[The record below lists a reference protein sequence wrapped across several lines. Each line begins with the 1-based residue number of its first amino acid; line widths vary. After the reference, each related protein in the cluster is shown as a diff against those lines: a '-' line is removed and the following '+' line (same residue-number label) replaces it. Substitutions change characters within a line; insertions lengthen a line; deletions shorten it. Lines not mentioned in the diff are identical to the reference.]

1 MPYKWA
7 VLLCLMPGIMVFLID
22 VTVVNVALATLG
34 AVFGVQIDTVQW
46 VITAF
51 SLASGIA
58 TPLASFV
65 EGRFT
70 MRRVW
75 IAGLV
80 TFTAASTLCGLAPAF
95 WVLVMG
101 RIFQGLAGGL
111 MLPLAIS
118 TLFRA
123 FPPGERGMA
132 LGFFAIPLVAGP
144 ALGPTIGGYIVT
156 NLDWRYVF
164 FVNLP
169 IGIAAVLLAV
179 FLLHPG
185 ARRDGEKL
193 DLTGAIFSTL
203 GFGCSL
209 YGLSRVDHDGWG
221 SVTVLGFVGV
231 GLLSLLAFFLYE
243 AGHKEPLLNVRLFL
257 MPRFFFAN
265 LVGWVSTIALFG
277 AEFMLPLYLQQVR
290 GLSAFDTG
298 LLLLP
303 QGLSVA
309 VAGPIAGRLVDRVGA
324 RLVVMGG
331 FALLAFN
338 TWEMSHITLNTTY
351 DTLRGLVAVRGLALG
366 AALQPTQLVALGVV
380 PEELRTAASS
390 LNNAMRSI
398 FQSFGIGMLSTVVQT
413 QTQVH
418 AALLGW
424 QVSPATVARVATDLQ
439 AHGVA
444 PSLAPT
450 EILASVLRQS
460 AVLAFGDAYRI
471 TFFAA
476 LAAIAVATL
485 LPGRGE
491 ITVDPTAALEA

>member
-1 MPYKWA
+1 MSYKWA

-34 AVFGVQIDTVQW
+34 SVFGVQVDSVQW

-58 TPLASFV
+58 TPMASYI

-70 MRRVW
+70 MKRVW

-80 TFTAASTLCGLAPAF
+80 TFTTASALCGLAPTF
-95 WVLVMG
+95 WVLVTG
-101 RIFQGLAGGL
+101 RIFQGIAGGL

-144 ALGPTIGGYIVT
+144 ALGPTVGGYIVT
-156 NLDWRYVF
+156 NLDWRFVF
-164 FVNLP
+164 FINLP
-169 IGIAAVLLAV
+169 IGIAAILLAV
-179 FLLHPG
+179 FLLHRG
-185 ARRDGEKL
+185 GTREGERF
-193 DLTGAIFSTL
+193 DLTGAIFSSL

-221 SVTVLGFVGV
+221 SVAVLGFLGF
-231 GLLSLLAFFLYE
+231 GLLNLLAFFIYE
-243 AGHKEPLLNVRLFL
+243 AGHEKPLLEVRLFL
-257 MPRFFFAN
+257 IPRFFFAN
-265 LVGWVSTIALFG
+265 LVGWVSTVALFG

-309 VAGPIAGRLVDRVGA
+309 VAGPIAGRLVDRIGA
-324 RLVVMGG
+324 RLVVMAG
-331 FALLAFN
+331 FLLLAFN

-351 DTLRGLVAVRGLALG
+351 DTLRELVAVRGLALG

-418 AALLGW
+418 SALLSW
-424 QVSPATVARVATDLQ
+424 QVGPAAVARVATDLQ
-439 AHGVA
+439 AHG
-444 PSLAPT
+444 LAPALAPG
-450 EILASVLRQS
+450 EILASLLKQA

-471 TFFAA
+471 TFFAS

-491 ITVDPTAALEA
+491 IKVDPMTALAE

>member
-1 MPYKWA
+1 MPYKWS

-34 AVFGVQIDTVQW
+34 AAFSVQVDTVQW

-58 TPLASFV
+58 TPMASYI

-80 TFTAASTLCGLAPAF
+80 TFTSASVLCGLAPAF
-95 WVLVMG
+95 SVLVLG
-101 RIFQGLAGGL
+101 RILQGMSGGL

-164 FVNLP
+164 FVNVP
-169 IGIAAVLLAV
+169 IGIAAIVLALL
-179 FLLHPG
+179 FLH
-185 ARRDGEKL
+185 RDTPRHGERF

-221 SVTVLGFVGV
+221 SISVLGFVGF
-231 GLLSLLAFFLYE
+231 GLLNLLAFFIYE
-243 AGHKEPLLNVRLFL
+243 AEHEKPLLEVRLFL
-257 MPRFFFAN
+257 LPRFFFAN

-290 GLSAFDTG
+290 GLTAFDTG

-303 QGLSVA
+303 QGLSIA
-309 VAGPIAGRLVDRVGA
+309 VAGPLAGRLVDRFGA
-324 RLVVMGG
+324 RIVVMGG
-331 FALLAFN
+331 FVLLAYN
-338 TWEMSHITLNTTY
+338 TWEMSHITLDTTY
-351 DTLRGLVAVRGLALG
+351 DTLRELVAVRGLALG

-380 PEELRTAASS
+380 PESLRTAASS
-390 LNNAMRSI
+390 MNNAMRSI
-398 FQSFGIGMLSTVVQT
+398 FQSFGIAMLSTVVQT

-418 AALLGW
+418 SAVLAW
-424 QVSPATVARVATDLQ
+424 QVGPETLSRVAADLQ
-439 AHGVA
+439 AHGI
-444 PSLAPT
+444 APT
-450 EILASVLRQS
+450 LGPAEILAALLKQS
-460 AVLAFGDAYRI
+460 AVLAFADAYRI

-476 LAAIAVATL
+476 LAAIAVASL
-485 LPGRGE
+485 LPGKGE
-491 ITVDPTAALEA
+491 IKVDPMAALSE